1 MLHPSRWI
9 LRLIEDSFE
18 QIAKTN
24 SIELNDIRTLAQHLI
39 YWRRA
44 ISIPPLHARDIYI
57 LSPNA
62 DHHKLCTASIA
73 WKKAFPLAP
82 ALPSML
88 ATLSS
93 TPRPYKS
100 YPPSKNHRPTYMD
113 MLAWLL
119 RYGWVTQLRTFAYI
133 LVWPE
138 VIYEVQ
144 HALDKAAIEK
154 EKSKLD
160 IEDLTKS
167 SLALSSSTTTLTEL
181 NTRSSATET
190 NDTVSKAE
198 DARVKR
204 LRQKFL
210 DDAAAFAKQPLPT
223 RTANPDHNKSAHLA
237 HLSPHIILDP
247 SRAEDVEALYI
258 AAIADRFSK
267 QSSILN
273 PNWRPDEKNDGKADA
288 KLSKHWPE
296 FAKYFNGKEA
306 LEMIG
311 GREGMKRKE
320 TGVLLLGMQ
329 QFLLVVRHW

>member
-1 MLHPSRWI
+1 MLT
-9 LRLIEDSFE
+9 EDSFE

-44 ISIPPLHARDIYI
+44 IPIPPLHGRDIYI

-62 DHHKLCTASIA
+62 DHHKLATATIA
-73 WKKAFPLAP
+73 WKKTFPLAP
-82 ALPSML
+82 ALPSLL
-88 ATLSS
+88 ASLSS
-93 TPRPYKS
+93 SHRPYKS

-119 RYGWVTQLRTFAYI
+119 RNGWVTQLRSFAYI

-154 EKSKLD
+154 EKNN
-160 IEDLTKS
+160 ETLTKS
-167 SLALSSSTTTLTEL
+167 SLASSSSTTTLSDL
-181 NTRSSATET
+181 ARSSTTEAT
-190 NDTVSKAE
+190 NTVAKAE

-210 DDAAAFAKQPLPT
+210 NDAAAFAKQPLPT
-223 RTANPDHNKSAHLA
+223 RTVNPDQNKAPHLA

-247 SRAEDVEALYI
+247 HRAEDVETLYI
-258 AAIADRFSK
+258 AAIADRLSK
-267 QSSILN
+267 QSSILD
-273 PNWRPDEKNDGKADA
+273 PNWKADEKNDGKADA
-288 KLSKHWPE
+288 KLSKHWLE
-296 FAKYFNGKEA
+296 FVKYFNGKEA

-311 GREGMKRKE
+311 GREGLKRKE
-320 TGVLLLGMQ
+320 TWSLLMGMQ
-329 QFLLVVRHW
+329 PFLMVLRHW